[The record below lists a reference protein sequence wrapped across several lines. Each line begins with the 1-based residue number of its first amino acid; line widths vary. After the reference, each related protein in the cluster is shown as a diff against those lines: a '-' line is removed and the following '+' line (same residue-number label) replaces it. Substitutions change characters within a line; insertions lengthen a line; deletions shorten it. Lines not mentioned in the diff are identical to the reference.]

1 MDPAHK
7 QWLLAQPD
15 PQQRMADVVDFLT
28 QG

>member
-7 QWLLAQPD
+7 QTLLAQTD
-15 PQQRMADVVDFLT
+15 PQQRMADVVEFLS